1 MQVEMGVR
9 VGSVKQCTARR
20 SSRSLSIHEWLVSF
34 GDELLKTESMTDP
47 TVSYYG
53 KFDEWAR
60 LETDAGAVEL
70 ERTLALID
78 ISIPAPAKILD
89 LGGGPGRY
97 TLAMAERGHH
107 CQLVDISSR
116 FVEEANARISRSP
129 PGTETPP
136 AIVGNAT
143 DLSAFED
150 ASFDGILALGPF
162 YHLTKPAERIKA
174 ANECFRVLRP
184 GGTILAAFIPKIS
197 GVADL
202 VERAAR
208 APDQVNVFTYSTAVS
223 DGIYNN
229 PSPGGFQSGCFM
241 TPNEA
246 GKLFCSSGFQLTR
259 TVSIRS
265 ILYGKESAFRE
276 IARNEPALAKTIQE
290 HADELATEE
299 SIASTCGHAL
309 VVAIRPNQ

>member
-1 MQVEMGVR
+1 
-9 VGSVKQCTARR
+9 
-20 SSRSLSIHEWLVSF
+20 
-34 GDELLKTESMTDP
+34 MTDP
-47 TVSYYG
+47 TVTYYD

-60 LETDAGAVEL
+60 LETDAGALEL
-70 ERTLALID
+70 GRTLALID
-78 ISIPAPAKILD
+78 VSIPTAGNILD

-107 CQLVDISSR
+107 CQLVDISPR
-116 FVEEANARISRSP
+116 LVEEANARISRSRK
-129 PGTETPP
+129 GTKTPP
-136 AIVGNAT
+136 ALVGTAT
-143 DLSAFED
+143 DLSTFED

-162 YHLTKPAERIKA
+162 YHLTTSAERIKA

-208 APDQVNVFTYSTAVS
+208 APDQVDVLTYTTAVS
-223 DGIYNN
+223 EGIYNN
-229 PSPGGFQSGCFM
+229 PSSGGFQSGCFM
-241 TPNEA
+241 TPTEA
-246 GKLFCSSGFQLTR
+246 GQLFSSSGFQLSR

-276 IARNEPALAKTIQE
+276 TTRNEPALAKTIQD
-290 HADELATEE
+290 HADELATED
-299 SIASTCGHAL
+299 SIVATCGHAL
-309 VVAIRPNQ
+309 VIAIRPNE

>member
-1 MQVEMGVR
+1 
-9 VGSVKQCTARR
+9 
-20 SSRSLSIHEWLVSF
+20 
-34 GDELLKTESMTDP
+34 MTNP
-47 TVSYYG
+47 TVTYYE

-78 ISIPAPAKILD
+78 ISIPTAADILD

-107 CQLVDISSR
+107 CQLVDISPR
-116 FVEEANARISRSP
+116 LVEEANARISRSP
-129 PGTETPP
+129 QGTKTPQ
-136 AIVGNAT
+136 AIVGTAT
-143 DLSAFED
+143 DLSAFDD

-162 YHLTKPAERIKA
+162 YHLTTSVERIKA

-184 GGTILAAFIPKIS
+184 GGTVLAAFIPKIS

-208 APDQVNVFTYSTAVS
+208 APDQVDVLAYSTAVS
-223 DGIYNN
+223 EGIYNN
-229 PSPGGFQSGCFM
+229 PSSGGFQCGFLM

-246 GKLFCSSGFQLTR
+246 GQLFSSSGFQLTR

-265 ILYGKESAFRE
+265 ILYGRESAFRE
-276 IARNEPALAKTIQE
+276 IARNEPVLAKTIQE
-290 HADELATEE
+290 YADELATED
-299 SIASTCGHAL
+299 SVASTCGHAL
-309 VVAIRPNQ
+309 VIAMRPNQ